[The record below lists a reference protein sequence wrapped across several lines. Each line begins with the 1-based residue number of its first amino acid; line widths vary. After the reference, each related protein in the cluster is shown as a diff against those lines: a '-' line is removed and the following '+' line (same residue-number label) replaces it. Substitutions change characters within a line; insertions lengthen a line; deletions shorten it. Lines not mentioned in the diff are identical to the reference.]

1 MSTEGSALHSP
12 KKTKITPYLV
22 FMSYSLLIM
31 TKDLVNMTKDVTII
45 KIGIMLRYA
54 GHCLELLHGH
64 GKELKL

>member
-12 KKTKITPYLV
+12 KKNKITPYLV
-22 FMSYSLLIM
+22 FMSYSLLI
-31 TKDLVNMTKDVTII
+31 MTKDVTII